1 MAEVQL
7 NFLSFPILAFVCW
20 VGLLLLSLCY
30 LKGNS
35 SFSIFWKQG
44 DIDQHQGRTRRR
56 RKGSTLAGWRTCQ
69 SEAEEARK
77 ELYLLQRPLGRHD
90 DTTCFRQLLCPDPF
104 CEVCNNA
111 TAEVNRLLFPEA
123 LEDATSSVSPLAS
136 TAPVTESSF
145 TLSQAFSAAPPG
157 NLPPAS
163 LPEPP
168 SLPTSILSPSPTTP
182 LTDFF
187 LPSPMGHSLA
197 SEPFS
202 SLDSKFP
209 VDYSPPQ
216 TFAFPHLLPHDTQ
229 TADPVVPPE
238 ATLFLDTISSLD
250 PTLSQDIKPLSDLS
264 QAMNPTDSFAC
275 PRAPLTLFVSPQP
288 DCTLSVTQ
296 PKSIS
301 TLLKPVLE
309 KSSPDSPSELS
320 TCVSTIRGT
329 EQSSLSVSDLT
340 LWQTQAMNML
350 LPALPHSD
358 FQREHVSLHPQDTYL
373 WGDSVTK
380 HKEANSH
387 SFSGFNIR
395 GLLERQIKNRMA
407 FQSLEKKEKEEG
419 PFLKQMW
426 SEYQRTSSG
435 SLLQSLDV
443 QKTTAPQ
450 TGWNSESKP
459 EKLHICQQLLYVT
472 TLGGNLQQ
480 KYQLFWG
487 LPSLHSESLVATLLV
502 SSRSSPLESHFV
514 LFNGICN
521 ASAVKTQGQESPPLL
536 HSRLRLLP
544 HGYPPQPSSQTKPQ
558 SQSLPFTQVQPQ
570 AHLQS
575 QLPILSSSSPSQIRD
590 CGVSFH
596 RFQNESDFHTVTENQ
611 HLEWHVLQK
620 QQESLWG
627 LVPVLQKSQEATCSQ
642 AHNVPLV
649 NQPSHAYVP
658 VSILP
663 GHFHITSEPQKKL
676 ELHVPRRL
684 IPHWYLQACRNLESL
699 ALMGPQ
705 YKLAE
710 VPQQRGRHVQLQLSE
725 LQGQGSNNIEKTE
738 LGLPGNFQERVST
751 KFQLRD
757 DMRKNLGYILEKSP
771 EDSPQDVSE
780 CYLVQGLRAA
790 LETKTN
796 CVGHSRNHSRNELL
810 NVSRKD
816 TDRNQIKTILRLHV
830 STKSWQ
836 ISAGRIPTGVC
847 RSWLADDNT
856 LLPSVSSQTNVEDP
870 HSKNTTVGKVC
881 HQISTPELSFLDH
894 NTLKVLEAHIL
905 RFRVTQRWGLPL
917 KVVESIKF
925 YMLREATT
933 WPLPQFDFPSSTT
946 HISGVDSK
954 DELSKP
960 LEERSK
966 TSQGNKVR
974 ATNSTPMLDHP
985 FPVISSVGQE
995 GQRAPQPS
1003 HSATYQKLA
1012 EGIQT
1017 IECGRQTFQPVTHRN
1032 KDKVSQ
1038 NETLLDNRCS
1048 PGVPVRQAG
1057 YRPEPR
1063 DETGNFSNRVEMI
1076 QGQKTVRKNSEHST
1090 MFSVSREI
1098 FRAKELQAL
1107 ESQSC
1112 NILTTS
1118 KLRSSQMT
1126 KVKMNKVETTLTT
1139 QCPSPKIS
1147 APRDSE
1153 ISDFQKQILTEL
1165 KFKFKN
1171 KEHSQA
1177 DHCPTD
1183 MPLTSSRLPSKSS
1196 LTLAQ
1201 SVSTGD
1207 MAASQVLHIHSED
1220 SGTSMEQRQDPS
1232 KHAPSKCQDNNF
1244 PPAAERVPLGS
1255 KAGEYRSEDSGAGMS
1270 TDRRKSHLV
1279 EERELKDI
1287 SSSLSQ
1293 NEQLPPESYFRKKMR
1308 RFFQWIDFMRKIKD
1322 QESPQQKVK
1331 FMSTFAQH
1339 QDSIES
1345 AALFVSHGPLEAH
1358 ELMRAIGKILE
1369 EKLECRFES
1378 ETLGLSQHK
1387 KELQT
1392 QVECGKG
1399 HPSNYVALP
1408 DLRQEEWVSPK
1419 SSNQEAAYADQSCLT
1434 SVRQNRDGVRHPQKD
1449 VAFEDQLSDRR
1460 AKEANFNFCRDS
1472 HAYRG
1477 SKSYRFQGLISAVI
1491 SVFNIELGNNYLTC
1505 TWAETVNVVSFPE
1518 DKRRT
1523 VYRRFLQLLH
1533 ILHSYSTCAGPP
1545 HGNEYSQN
1553 GNFSS

>member
-1 MAEVQL
+1 M
-7 NFLSFPILAFVCW
+7 FFPGPGCSFVLPV
-20 VGLLLLSLCY
+20 SY
-30 LKGNS
+30 S
-35 SFSIFWKQG
+35 
-44 DIDQHQGRTRRR
+44 
-56 RKGSTLAGWRTCQ
+56 
-69 SEAEEARK
+69 
-77 ELYLLQRPLGRHD
+77 PLGQHD

-145 TLSQAFSAAPPG
+145 TLSQAFSAVPPG

-168 SLPTSILSPSPTTP
+168 SLPSSILSPSPMTP

-197 SEPFS
+197 SEPVS
-202 SLDSKFP
+202 CLDSKFP
-209 VDYSPPQ
+209 VDNSPPQ

-264 QAMNPTDSFAC
+264 QVMNPTDSFAC
-275 PRAPLTLFVSPQP
+275 PHAPLTLFVSPQP

-329 EQSSLSVSDLT
+329 EQSSLSVSDFS

-373 WGDSVTK
+373 WGNSVTK

-387 SFSGFNIR
+387 SFPGFNIR

-419 PFLKQMW
+419 PFSKQMW
-426 SEYQRTSSG
+426 SEYQRTSSE

-459 EKLHICQQLLYVT
+459 EKLHICQQLLYVK

-480 KYQLFWG
+480 KYSQLFWG

-521 ASAVKTQGQESPPLL
+521 ASAVKTRDQESPPLL
-536 HSRLRLLP
+536 HSRPRLLP
-544 HGYPPQPSSQTKPQ
+544 HGYSPQPLTQTKPQ
-558 SQSLPFTQVQPQ
+558 SQSLPFTQAQPQ

-575 QLPILSSSSPSQIRD
+575 RLRILSSSSPSQIRD

-627 LVPVLQKSQEATCSQ
+627 LDPALPKSQEATCSQ
-642 AHNVPLV
+642 AHIVPLV
-649 NQPSHAYVP
+649 NQPSHAYAP

-663 GHFHITSEPQKKL
+663 GHFHITSESQGKL

-684 IPHWYLQACRNLESL
+684 IPRWYLQACRNLESL

-816 TDRNQIKTILRLHV
+816 IDRNQIKTILRLHV

-847 RSWLADDNT
+847 RSWLADNNT
-856 LLPSVSSQTNVEDP
+856 LLPSASSQTNVEDP

-933 WPLPQFDFPSSTT
+933 WPLPQFDFPCSTT

-974 ATNSTPMLDHP
+974 TTNSTPMLDHP

-1038 NETLLDNRCS
+1038 NETFLDNRCS

-1063 DETGNFSNRVEMI
+1063 DEAGNFSDRVEMI

-1139 QCPSPKIS
+1139 QRPPPKIS

-1183 MPLTSSRLPSKSS
+1183 RPLTSSRLPSKSS

-1207 MAASQVLHIHSED
+1207 MAASQVLHILSED

-1244 PPAAERVPLGS
+1244 PPASERAPLGS
-1255 KAGEYRSEDSGAGMS
+1255 KAGEYRSDNSGAGMS

-1279 EERELKDI
+1279 EKRELKDT

-1293 NEQLPPESYFRKKMR
+1293 NEQLPPESYFRRKMR

-1322 QESPQQKVK
+1322 QESPQQKAK

-1339 QDSIES
+1339 QDSTES

-1369 EKLECRFES
+1369 EKLACRFES

-1392 QVECGKG
+1392 QVESGKG

-1434 SVRQNRDGVRHPQKD
+1434 SARQNRDGVRHPQKY
-1449 VAFEDQLSDRR
+1449 VAFEDQVLCQNHPSSLSSRELVSHPSPTCVHQECQIPPASLTPEEDTV
-1460 AKEANFNFCRDS
+1460 FRDLTLLFKQ
-1472 HAYRG
+1472 
-1477 SKSYRFQGLISAVI
+1477 KSLLQHFQGEDISPKN
-1491 SVFNIELGNNYLTC
+1491 SFN
-1505 TWAETVNVVSFPE
+1505 
-1518 DKRRT
+1518 
-1523 VYRRFLQLLH
+1523 H
-1533 ILHSYSTCAGPP
+1533 
-1545 HGNEYSQN
+1545 
-1553 GNFSS
+1553 

>member
-1 MAEVQL
+1 M
-7 NFLSFPILAFVCW
+7 FFPGPGCSFVLPISC
-20 VGLLLLSLCY
+20 S
-30 LKGNS
+30 
-35 SFSIFWKQG
+35 
-44 DIDQHQGRTRRR
+44 
-56 RKGSTLAGWRTCQ
+56 
-69 SEAEEARK
+69 
-77 ELYLLQRPLGRHD
+77 PLGQHD

-111 TAEVNRLLFPEA
+111 TAEVNRLLFLEA

-136 TAPVTESSF
+136 TAPVTESSC
-145 TLSQAFSAAPPG
+145 TLSPAFSAVPPG
-157 NLPPAS
+157 NLPLAS
-163 LPEPP
+163 LPEPS
-168 SLPTSILSPSPTTP
+168 SLPSSILSPSPMTP

-187 LPSPMGHSLA
+187 SPSPMGHSLA

-202 SLDSKFP
+202 SLDSEFP

-216 TFAFPHLLPHDTQ
+216 TIAFPLLLPHDTQ
-229 TADPVVPPE
+229 TADPVVPAE

-250 PTLSQDIKPLSDLS
+250 PTLSQDINPLSDLS
-264 QAMNPTDSFAC
+264 QTMNPIDSFAC
-275 PRAPLTLFVSPQP
+275 PHAPPTPFVSPP
-288 DCTLSVTQ
+288 SDCTLSVTQ

-329 EQSSLSVSDLT
+329 EHSSLSISDFS
-340 LWQTQAMNML
+340 LWQAQAMNGL

-407 FQSLEKKEKEEG
+407 FPSLEKKEKEEG
-419 PFLKQMW
+419 PFSKQMW

-435 SLLQSLDV
+435 NLLQSLDV
-443 QKTTAPQ
+443 QNTTAPQ
-450 TGWNSESKP
+450 SGWNSESKP
-459 EKLHICQQLLYVT
+459 EKLHICQRLLYVK

-480 KYQLFWG
+480 KYSQLFWG

-502 SSRSSPLESHFV
+502 SSSSSPLESHFV

-521 ASAVKTQGQESPPLL
+521 APAVKMRDQESPPLL
-536 HSRLRLLP
+536 HSRPHLLP
-544 HGYPPQPSSQTKPQ
+544 HVYPPQSLPQTKPQ

-570 AHLQS
+570 AHLQAR
-575 QLPILSSSSPSQIRD
+575 LPILSSSSPSQIRD

-596 RFQNESDFHTVTENQ
+596 RFQNESDFHIATENQ

-627 LVPVLQKSQEATCSQ
+627 LVPVLQKSQATCSQ
-642 AHNVPLV
+642 AHNLPLV
-649 NQPSHAYVP
+649 NQPSHTYVP

-663 GHFHITSEPQKKL
+663 GHFHITSEPQEKL
-676 ELHVPRRL
+676 QLHVPRRL
-684 IPHWYLQACRNLESL
+684 IPRWYLQACRNLESL

-705 YKLAE
+705 CKLAE

-738 LGLPGNFQERVST
+738 LGLPGNFHERVST

-771 EDSPQDVSE
+771 EDSPQDSSE

-790 LETKTN
+790 LGTKTN
-796 CVGHSRNHSRNELL
+796 RVCHSRNHSRNELL

-816 TDRNQIKTILRLHV
+816 IDRNQIKNILRLHV

-836 ISAGRIPTGVC
+836 ISVGRIPTSVC

-856 LLPSVSSQTNVEDP
+856 LLPSASSQTNVEDP
-870 HSKNTTVGKVC
+870 HSKNTIVGKVC

-917 KVVESIKF
+917 KVLESIKF
-925 YMLREATT
+925 YMLREAKI

-974 ATNSTPMLDHP
+974 TTNSTPMLDHP
-985 FPVISSVGQE
+985 LPVISSVGQE

-1003 HSATYQKLA
+1003 YSDTYQKLA
-1012 EGIQT
+1012 GDIQT

-1038 NETLLDNRCS
+1038 NETLLDDRRS
-1048 PGVPVRQAG
+1048 PVVPIRQGG

-1063 DETGNFSNRVEMI
+1063 NETMNFSDRVEMI
-1076 QGQKTVRKNSEHST
+1076 QGQKIARKNSQHST

-1098 FRAKELQAL
+1098 FRAKELHAL

-1112 NILTTS
+1112 NILPTS

-1126 KVKMNKVETTLTT
+1126 KVKMIKAETTLTT
-1139 QCPSPKIS
+1139 QCPPPKIS
-1147 APRDSE
+1147 VPQDSD

-1165 KFKFKN
+1165 KLKFKN

-1183 MPLTSSRLPSKSS
+1183 MTPTSSRLPSKSS
-1196 LTLAQ
+1196 QTLAQ

-1207 MAASQVLHIHSED
+1207 MAASQVPNIHSED

-1232 KHAPSKCQDNNF
+1232 KHVLLKCQDNNF
-1244 PPAAERVPLGS
+1244 PPAAERKPLGS
-1255 KAGEYRSEDSGAGMS
+1255 KAGEYRSENSGAGMS
-1270 TDRRKSHLV
+1270 TGRKKCHLV
-1279 EERELKDI
+1279 EERELKDT

-1293 NEQLPPESYFRKKMR
+1293 NEQLPPESFFRKKMR
-1308 RFFQWIDFMRKIKD
+1308 RFFQWIDFMRKTKD
-1322 QESPQQKVK
+1322 QESPQQKAK

-1369 EKLECRFES
+1369 EKLACRFES
-1378 ETLGLSQHK
+1378 EALELSQRK

-1392 QVECGKG
+1392 QVMPGKG
-1399 HPSNYVALP
+1399 HPSNYGALP
-1408 DLRQEEWVSPK
+1408 DLQQEESVSPK
-1419 SSNQEAAYADQSCLT
+1419 SSNQEAVYADQSCLT
-1434 SVRQNRDGVRHPQKD
+1434 SVRQNRDGVRHPLKD
-1449 VAFEDQLSDRR
+1449 VAFEDQVLCQNQPSSLPSRELVSHPSPTYVRQECQIPPAPLTPEEDTV
-1460 AKEANFNFCRDS
+1460 FRDLTLLFKQKSLLQHFEGEEISPNDSFS
-1472 HAYRG
+1472 H
-1477 SKSYRFQGLISAVI
+1477 
-1491 SVFNIELGNNYLTC
+1491 
-1505 TWAETVNVVSFPE
+1505 
-1518 DKRRT
+1518 
-1523 VYRRFLQLLH
+1523 
-1533 ILHSYSTCAGPP
+1533 
-1545 HGNEYSQN
+1545 
-1553 GNFSS
+1553 